1 MRIHSLSFEMLEFSA
16 FPCNGTNTTRR
27 LHYRKQ
33 MKEYATAHE
42 NRMLVGS
49 GAEDIEKPRWKM
61 LLSRSEMIKMIE
73 RGFKVQLLS
82 QDPII
87 SIPERKLSMME

>member
-1 MRIHSLSFEMLEFSA
+1 
-16 FPCNGTNTTRR
+16 
-27 LHYRKQ
+27 

-49 GAEDIEKPRWKM
+49 GAEDVEIPRWKM
-61 LLSRSEMIKMIE
+61 LLSRNEMIKMIE

-82 QDPII
+82 QDPRT
-87 SIPERKLSMME
+87 SILERNVSIME